1 MIIDQI
7 IQIILEKPENY
18 VDDPLFN
25 QVLIGLCPNQCT
37 GEGICVLA
45 SECINNTSE
54 ECLSPIKCRC
64 NEPFGG
70 PDCSIDLTEIAELN
84 LEFNCCDLRNEKCDI
99 INGFGN
105 PFSIRELIYVKVDL
119 IEVYFFSFILFS
131 KIVLKYKILSM
142 IQIIIN
148 E

>member
-18 VDDPLFN
+18 VEDPLFD
-25 QVLIGLCPNQCT
+25 QVLIGLCPNECM

-70 PDCSIDLTEIAELN
+70 PDCSIDLTEIADLS
-84 LEFNCCDLRNEKCDI
+84 LEYSCCDLRKEECNLL
-99 INGFGN
+99 NGFGN
-105 PFSIRELIYVKVDL
+105 PFSVRDLIFVKVDL
-119 IEVYFFSFILFS
+119 IEVYFVFNFLFFFG
-131 KIVLKYKILSM
+131 
-142 IQIIIN
+142 N
-148 E
+148 H